1 MADLL
6 AALLFALGI
15 VGAAL
20 GRHDP
25 ALLVTSLVA
34 VAVGVLHAHAH
45 HPDDPDDDP

>member
-1 MADLL
+1 VADLL

-25 ALLVTSLVA
+25 ALLTASLMALTVA
-34 VAVGVLHAHAH
+34 VLHAHAH